1 MRNAEPETILAA
13 ELAAVNGGPLAR
25 VADGTLSFGEWMR
38 NFYIPL
44 RGANWRPA
52 TRRSNGWLPEKTD
65 LSPARISALKNITKF
80 QVQMLF
86 NQLATAG
93 YSYNVV
99 YHVRDIIKA
108 ALAEAVDQE
117 VLERNVARKTVIPEI
132 EEREKPALPVE
143 WYAQLL
149 AGLRTP
155 GERAVFLIASFCA
168 LRPRRNLWTNLG
180 LIPGIVISDHE
191 HGLAGAVSG
200 QEDQTQEPLW
210 TQQLPLGCHP

>member
-1 MRNAEPETILAA
+1 
-13 ELAAVNGGPLAR
+13 VNGGPLAR

-38 NFYIPL
+38 NFYIPM

-65 LSPARISALKNITKF
+65 LSPARIRGAQRHH
-80 QVQMLF
+80 QVPGADAVQPE
-86 NQLATAG
+86 LATAG

-108 ALAEAVDQE
+108 ALGEAVDQG

-143 WYAQLL
+143 WYAKLL

-155 GERAVFLIASFCA
+155 GDGAIFLIASFCA

-180 LIPGIVISDHE
+180 LVPGIVISDHG

>member
-1 MRNAEPETILAA
+1 
-13 ELAAVNGGPLAR
+13 V
-25 VADGTLSFGEWMR
+25 
-38 NFYIPL
+38 
-44 RGANWRPA
+44 
-52 TRRSNGWLPEKTD
+52 
-65 LSPARISALKNITKF
+65 ALKDITKF

-93 YSYNVV
+93 YTYNVV

-108 ALAEAVDQE
+108 ALGEAVDQG

-143 WYAQLL
+143 WYAKLL

-155 GERAVFLIASFCA
+155 GDGAIFLIASFSA

-180 LIPGIVISDHE
+180 LVPGIVISDHG